1 MKKNLSTLSLT
12 ACLAIAAPTLTHA
25 QSAPARPTFVDSD
38 IRLVVDYP
46 PIATKAFTSAPV
58 LPLHKGAVQPAKGI
72 IGPLGLTQMWSL
84 RLHAFAL
91 GAQTLSYP
99 VIGSVRCSN
108 FSATGSFTRVIAS
121 TTSLKVDLNAGEVLH
136 SGGYRIEAAQP
147 IHAGETFPTLLVAFS
162 DKTFILSI
170 EAAPQSQKKD
180 LAPQPRL
187 AIVSERATPADRT
200 IALEAWRTSNQ
211 SARAGLYAAPQ

>member
-1 MKKNLSTLSLT
+1 MKKTLSTLVLVALLT
-12 ACLAIAAPTLTHA
+12 IASASFAQNAPG
-25 QSAPARPTFVDSD
+25 QPTFVDSD

-46 PIATKAFTSAPV
+46 PVATKAFTTTPV
-58 LPLHKGAVQPAKGI
+58 LPLKKGAVQPAKGV

-84 RLHAFAL
+84 LLHPFTI
-91 GAQTLSYP
+91 GAQTLNYP

-121 TTSLKVDLNAGEVLH
+121 TTTIKADLKAGEVLH
-136 SGGYRIEAAQP
+136 SGGYLIEAKQP
-147 IHAGETFPTLLVAFS
+147 IKAGETIPTLLVTFLG
-162 DKTFILSI
+162 KYFILSI
-170 EAAPQSQKKD
+170 EDAPQAQKKD

-187 AIVSERATPADRT
+187 AIVSERATPADRD